1 MGFFNSE
8 TWYADRGLPYRRGY
22 LFHGPPGCG
31 KTSFVTAAAGVLDCP
46 IYILNLAEPNL
57 SDLGLLKLVTEAP
70 PHSMLLMEDVDAAFH
85 CALGKDGKGENQTS
99 AKQSQRDSAHV
110 GLLTFSGLLN
120 ALDGVAGQEGKLV
133 IMTTNHPEQL
143 DDALVRPGRVDFRAQ
158 FHNASRFAI
167 QEVFCKFFTGGDF
180 DMADVHKASI
190 AFASK
195 CPEGALPIAAIQGHL
210 MQFRDNPLTAAASDP
225 PVANTLEPAPRVKQF
240 VVPAGAAK
248 CGGGQE
254 EE

>member
-8 TWYADRGLPYRRGY
+8 AWYAERGVPYRRGY

-158 FHNASRFAI
+158 FHNASRCAI
-167 QEVFCKFFTGGDF
+167 QEIFCNFFAGGKFDKDEVREAGS
-180 DMADVHKASI
+180 V
-190 AFASK
+190 FASS
-195 CPEGALPIAAIQGHL
+195 CAEGVLPIAAIQGHL
-210 MQFRDNPLTAAASDP
+210 MQFRDDPLAATKSKP
-225 PVANTLEPAPRVKQF
+225 PVADNVGLESRVKQF

-248 CGGGQE
+248 CGGGGE